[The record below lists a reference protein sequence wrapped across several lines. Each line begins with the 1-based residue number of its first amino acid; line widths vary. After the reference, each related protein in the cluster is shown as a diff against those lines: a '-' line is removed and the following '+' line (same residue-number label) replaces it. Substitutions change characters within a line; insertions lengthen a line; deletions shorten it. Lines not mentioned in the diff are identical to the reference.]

1 MAQLIR
7 ILGNIFKIFSVDTV
21 PFLKVKEANNWIGLP
36 FHVKLREIKPT
47 AYLSYRKSQEK
58 IHGSEAK
65 TQPPQRWSHDWS
77 PSWCENVRLKR
88 KSFVAELFCKDTGKR
103 GRILEGNHIYIQ
115 ILTINYW
122 FKCYVVLAQWK
133 DWFRFT
139 HVNESIRIRAFR
151 KINIKRLG

>member
-21 PFLKVKEANNWIGLP
+21 VFLKVKEANNWIGLP
-36 FHVKLREIKPT
+36 FHVDLREIKPK

-65 TQPPQRWSHDWS
+65 TQPPQRWSHDWN
-77 PSWCENVRLKR
+77 PSWCENMRLEL

-115 ILTINYW
+115 ILTIN
-122 FKCYVVLAQWK
+122 
-133 DWFRFT
+133 
-139 HVNESIRIRAFR
+139 
-151 KINIKRLG
+151 